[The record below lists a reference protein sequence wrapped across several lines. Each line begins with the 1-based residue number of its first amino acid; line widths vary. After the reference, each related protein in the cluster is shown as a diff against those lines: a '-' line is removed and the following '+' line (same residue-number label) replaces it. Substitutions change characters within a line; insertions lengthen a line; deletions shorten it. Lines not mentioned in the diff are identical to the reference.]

1 MIKFDHFS
9 RFQKDFRQKM
19 QGLHKIDHNSRKN
32 LKLKGEKLKTQAKN
46 SRFRQNQKRGLPKIG
61 RKKKAGLSKQTSV
74 EIIFCAETWS
84 IERNEKYLKN
94 ELTFPDSFVAFWI
107 EVVWLF
113 DVVYRLCLSVDV
125 ATVKT
130 VLCSWNG
137 KTPIKYRHFCGQQ
150 NRSNK
155 KYSLKTVIDCLFKDV
170 MTYFWPVG
178 LEEGGGNPLPSLWV
192 KKILL
197 IVTA

>member
-1 MIKFDHFS
+1 M
-9 RFQKDFRQKM
+9 
-19 QGLHKIDHNSRKN
+19 
-32 LKLKGEKLKTQAKN
+32 
-46 SRFRQNQKRGLPKIG
+46 
-61 RKKKAGLSKQTSV
+61 
-74 EIIFCAETWS
+74 
-84 IERNEKYLKN
+84 KN

-178 LEEGGGNPLPSLWV
+178 LEEGGGGKPFAKSLGKKNSINRNCVVPSPPLSPPLHQLESLGRPWN
-192 KKILL
+192 IALIANLL
-197 IVTA
+197 DRFLPFP